1 MGSGMPLVACSAC
14 GAARRAAACA
24 ERQQHTRARMLQHT
38 AQGCH
43 PHDDRHGRRRRG
55 MGARPGVPPGLP
67 ACCDARSG
75 HSAWPTPSL
84 HAAQIVAYFSD
95 SSLTSATMK
104 SDGPT
109 ASPVRTDLAVQDA
122 ASVVGDLA
130 ARTAAAADA
139 DACTDRIG
147 QCPGPLGPG
156 GFAAAS
162 HYQAAAVTPRADWR
176 RAAS

>member
-1 MGSGMPLVACSAC
+1 
-14 GAARRAAACA
+14 
-24 ERQQHTRARMLQHT
+24 
-38 AQGCH
+38 
-43 PHDDRHGRRRRG
+43 

-75 HSAWPTPSL
+75 HSPRPTPTL

-95 SSLTSATMK
+95 SSWSSTTIK

-109 ASPVRTDLAVQDA
+109 AGPVRTGLAAQDA
-122 ASVVGDLA
+122 AGVAGDLA

-139 DACTDRIG
+139 DACTDQIG
-147 QCPGPLGPG
+147 QCHGPGPE

-162 HYQAAAVTPRADWR
+162 HYHAAAVTPRADWR